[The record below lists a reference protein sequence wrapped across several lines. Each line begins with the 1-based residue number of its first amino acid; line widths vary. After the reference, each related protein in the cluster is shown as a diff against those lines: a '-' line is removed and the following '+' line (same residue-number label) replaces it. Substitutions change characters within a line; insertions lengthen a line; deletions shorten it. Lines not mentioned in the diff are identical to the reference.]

1 MRNMLEGIFYHC
13 SSSSSSSYNYYYYY
27 YYYYYYWN
35 RALSSNGTEFVPRKV
50 SWIIT

>member
-27 YYYYYYWN
+27 YYYYYWS
-35 RALSSNGTEFVPRKV
+35 RALSSYGTEFIP
-50 SWIIT
+50 